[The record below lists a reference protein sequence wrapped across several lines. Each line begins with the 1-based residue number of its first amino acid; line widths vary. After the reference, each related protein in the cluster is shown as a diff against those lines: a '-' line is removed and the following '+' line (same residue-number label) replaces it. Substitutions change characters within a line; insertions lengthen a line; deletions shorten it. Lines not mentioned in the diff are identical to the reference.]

1 MPGASYNQGD
11 IVLIPFPFTDLSN
24 SKVRPALI
32 VSNATVNKTSDL
44 ICAQITS
51 QVYKDTFTFEIK
63 DADVTTSL
71 KGYSEVRCHKL
82 FTADKAIIQKKIS
95 HLHASKQTTLL
106 NKIKSLL

>member
-1 MPGASYNQGD
+1 MPGTAYNQGD
-11 IVLIPFPFTDLSN
+11 IILISFPFTNLSN

-32 VSNATVNKTSDL
+32 VSNATVNKTNDL

-51 QVYKDTFTFEIK
+51 QVYKDNFSFEIK
-63 DADVTTSL
+63 DTDVTTSL

-82 FTADKAIIQKKIS
+82 FTADKSIIQKKIS
-95 HLHASKQTTLL
+95 HLHSSKQTALL